1 MSDAKQHLITSHAGI
16 RLIAQLTIFNKGDFD
31 RLRAYLQDNYA
42 EEAFADIGVK
52 TRMAE
57 LKAIYRMNGKMR
69 IEQVIAA
76 GEYEAIVAL
85 VAERGDAVYLT
96 QMAVQED
103 YPHKVTFFNQG
114 KMDKVEDE
122 EIEDDHH

>member
-1 MSDAKQHLITSHAGI
+1 VSDAKQHLITSHAGI

-31 RLRAYLQDNYA
+31 RLKAYLQDNYA
-42 EEAFADIGVK
+42 EEAFSDIGVK

-69 IEQVIAA
+69 VEQVVAA
-76 GEYEAIVAL
+76 GEYEVIVAL
-85 VAERGDAVYLT
+85 VAERGEAVYLT

-103 YPHKVTFFNQG
+103 YPHKVTFFSQG
-114 KMDKVEDE
+114 KMDKVEE
-122 EIEDDHH
+122 EE